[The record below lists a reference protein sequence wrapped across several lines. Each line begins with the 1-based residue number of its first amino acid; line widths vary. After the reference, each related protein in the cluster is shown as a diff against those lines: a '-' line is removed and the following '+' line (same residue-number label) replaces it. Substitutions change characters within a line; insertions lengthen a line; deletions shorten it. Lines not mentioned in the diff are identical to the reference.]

1 MNFLHQVRIK
11 SQRFAKP
18 AGFSALLLLL
28 GIGLAQLGGC
38 EKKPAPSA
46 KPEAPASAVQASS
59 IRVSSTPDAIDVRT
73 PLAEFVLLPMAISKA
88 YSSTA
93 EHP

>member
-11 SQRFAKP
+11 LQRFAKS

-28 GIGLAQLGGC
+28 GIGLAQLAGC

-46 KPEAPASAVQASS
+46 KS
-59 IRVSSTPDAIDVRT
+59 
-73 PLAEFVLLPMAISKA
+73 
-88 YSSTA
+88 
-93 EHP
+93 

>member
-1 MNFLHQVRIK
+1 MKFLHQVRIK

-28 GIGLAQLGGC
+28 GIGLAQLAGC

-46 KPEAPASAVQASS
+46 KSETPASAVQASS
-59 IRVSSTPDAIDVRT
+59 IHATATPDAIDVRT
-73 PLAEFVLLPMAISKA
+73 PLAEFVLSPNGYLKGLSRP
-88 YSSTA
+88 A
-93 EHP
+93 EHH